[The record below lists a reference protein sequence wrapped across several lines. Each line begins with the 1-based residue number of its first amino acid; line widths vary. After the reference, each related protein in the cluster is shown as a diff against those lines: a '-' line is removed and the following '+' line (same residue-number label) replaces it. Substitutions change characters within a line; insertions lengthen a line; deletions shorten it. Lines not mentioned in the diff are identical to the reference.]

1 MPVDDATIALAF
13 FALVADHIFPSLGT
27 AAVISPVNKVGFK
40 GEDIHIPTG
49 EDGMGPLSRPI
60 WKHLTGIQRGAIP
73 SLWSVEVA

>member
-1 MPVDDATIALAF
+1 MTTQLS
-13 FALVADHIFPSLGT
+13 PSHLRLSLTLPSPGT